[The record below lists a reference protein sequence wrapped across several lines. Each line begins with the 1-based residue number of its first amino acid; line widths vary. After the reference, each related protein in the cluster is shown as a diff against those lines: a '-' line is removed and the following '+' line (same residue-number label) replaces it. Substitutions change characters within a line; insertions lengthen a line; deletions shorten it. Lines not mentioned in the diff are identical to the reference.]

1 MNEWELKRELEL
13 EELRQINL
21 KNLREQEERERQKH
35 GTLEGNLVA
44 LVLNLTAFVISLAFI
59 IATTILKWIF
69 YFIIFLRTRFF
80 LKWNWYVKTE
90 ESAIS
95 LCATLLHTIFILP
108 IIYLFKWWELWL
120 VVGIVLLYY
129 YYGSKNFKLKL
140 VKTIV

>member
-44 LVLNLTAFVISLAFI
+44 LVLNLTAFAISLAFI

-90 ESAIS
+90 EAVIS

-129 YYGSKNFKLKL
+129 YYNNF
-140 VKTIV
+140 

>member
-1 MNEWELKRELEL
+1 MNEWELERELEL

-44 LVLNLTAFVISLAFI
+44 LVLNLTAFAISLAFI

-90 ESAIS
+90 EAVIS

-120 VVGIVLLYY
+120 IVGIVLLYY
-129 YYGSKNFKLKL
+129 YYGK
-140 VKTIV
+140 

>member
-1 MNEWELKRELEL
+1 MNEWELERELEL

-44 LVLNLTAFVISLAFI
+44 LVLNLTAFAISLAFI

-90 ESAIS
+90 EAVIS
-95 LCATLLHTIFILP
+95 LCATFLHTIFILP

-129 YYGSKNFKLKL
+129 YYGK
-140 VKTIV
+140 

>member
-44 LVLNLTAFVISLAFI
+44 LVLNLTAFAISLAFI

-90 ESAIS
+90 EAVIS

-120 VVGIVLLYY
+120 VVGIVFLYY
-129 YYGSKNFKLKL
+129 YYNNF
-140 VKTIV
+140 

>member
-80 LKWNWYVKTE
+80 
-90 ESAIS
+90 
-95 LCATLLHTIFILP
+95 
-108 IIYLFKWWELWL
+108 FKMEL
-120 VVGIVLLYY
+120 VC
-129 YYGSKNFKLKL
+129 
-140 VKTIV
+140 

>member
-44 LVLNLTAFVISLAFI
+44 LVLNLTAFAISLAFI
-59 IATTILKWIF
+59 IATIILKWIF

-90 ESAIS
+90 EAVIS

-129 YYGSKNFKLKL
+129 YYGK
-140 VKTIV
+140 

>member
-21 KNLREQEERERQKH
+21 KNLREQEKRERQKH

-44 LVLNLTAFVISLAFI
+44 LVLNLTAFAISLAFI

-90 ESAIS
+90 EAVIS

-129 YYGSKNFKLKL
+129 YYGK
-140 VKTIV
+140 

>member
-44 LVLNLTAFVISLAFI
+44 LVLNLTAFAISLAFI

-90 ESAIS
+90 EAVIS

-120 VVGIVLLYY
+120 VGIVLLYY
-129 YYGSKNFKLKL
+129 YYGK
-140 VKTIV
+140 

>member
-1 MNEWELKRELEL
+1 MNEWELERELEL

-44 LVLNLTAFVISLAFI
+44 LVLNLTAFAISLAFV

-80 LKWNWYVKTE
+80 LKWNWYVKAE
-90 ESAIS
+90 KAVISA
-95 LCATLLHTIFILP
+95 CATICAALLYTLFILP

-120 VVGIVLLYY
+120 VIGFIYLNYC
-129 YYGSKNFKLKL
+129 YGKA
-140 VKTIV
+140 

>member
-44 LVLNLTAFVISLAFI
+44 LVLNLTAFAISLAFI

-90 ESAIS
+90 EAVIS

-120 VVGIVLLYY
+120 VIGSIFLSY
-129 YYGSKNFKLKL
+129 YYGSF
-140 VKTIV
+140 

>member
-1 MNEWELKRELEL
+1 MNEWELERELEL

-35 GTLEGNLVA
+35 GTLERNLVA
-44 LVLNLTAFVISLAFI
+44 LVLNLTAFAISLAFI

-90 ESAIS
+90 EAVIS

-120 VVGIVLLYY
+120 IVGIVLLYY
-129 YYGSKNFKLKL
+129 YYGK
-140 VKTIV
+140 

>member
-1 MNEWELKRELEL
+1 MNEWELERELEL

-44 LVLNLTAFVISLAFI
+44 LVLNLTAFAISLAFI

-90 ESAIS
+90 EAVIS

-120 VVGIVLLYY
+120 VVGIVFLYY
-129 YYGSKNFKLKL
+129 YYNNF
-140 VKTIV
+140 

>member
-1 MNEWELKRELEL
+1 MNEWELERELEL

-44 LVLNLTAFVISLAFI
+44 LVLNLTAFAISLAFI

-90 ESAIS
+90 EAVIS

-120 VVGIVLLYY
+120 VVGVICISYY
-129 YYGSKNFKLKL
+129 YNNF
-140 VKTIV
+140 

>member
-90 ESAIS
+90 EAAIS

-129 YYGSKNFKLKL
+129 YYGK
-140 VKTIV
+140 

>member
-44 LVLNLTAFVISLAFI
+44 LVLNLTAFAISLAFI

-90 ESAIS
+90 EAVIS

-108 IIYLFKWWELWL
+108 VIYLFKWWELWL

-129 YYGSKNFKLKL
+129 YYGK
-140 VKTIV
+140 

>member
-1 MNEWELKRELEL
+1 MNEWELERELEL

-44 LVLNLTAFVISLAFI
+44 LVLNLTAFAISLAFI

-90 ESAIS
+90 GSCNIA
-95 LCATLLHTIFILP
+95 LCDTLTHD
-108 IIYLFKWWELWL
+108 IYLTYYLSFQM
-120 VVGIVLLYY
+120 VGVMACCWSYLHILL
-129 YYGSKNFKLKL
+129 L
-140 VKTIV
+140 

>member
-44 LVLNLTAFVISLAFI
+44 LVLNLTAFAISLAFI

-90 ESAIS
+90 EAVIS

-129 YYGSKNFKLKL
+129 YYGK
-140 VKTIV
+140 

>member
-44 LVLNLTAFVISLAFI
+44 LVLNLTAFAISLAFI
-59 IATTILKWIF
+59 IATIILKWIF

-90 ESAIS
+90 EAVIS

-120 VVGIVLLYY
+120 VVGIVFLYY
-129 YYGSKNFKLKL
+129 YYNNF
-140 VKTIV
+140 

>member
-44 LVLNLTAFVISLAFI
+44 LVLNLTAFAISLAFI

-90 ESAIS
+90 EAVIS

-120 VVGIVLLYY
+120 VVGVICISYY
-129 YYGSKNFKLKL
+129 YNNF
-140 VKTIV
+140 

>member
-1 MNEWELKRELEL
+1 MNEWELERELEL

-44 LVLNLTAFVISLAFI
+44 LVLNLTAFAISLAFI

-90 ESAIS
+90 EAVIS

-129 YYGSKNFKLKL
+129 YYGK
-140 VKTIV
+140 